1 MYTISVFKTVSDESV
16 QTIHACQIGRGK
28 LPTKI
33 KTVKSGSLCWELS
46 SFLSKFLAC
55 SQALY
60 FLFTD
65 RRART

>member
-16 QTIHACQIGRGK
+16 QAIHACQIGRG
-28 LPTKI
+28 
-33 KTVKSGSLCWELS
+33 SSLYSELN

-55 SQALY
+55 LQTLY